1 MNFLNFT
8 KYLFAN
14 IYEKIHYYCVV
25 HEHNDETNRRQ
36 LREIPSI
43 NLNKL
48 AYKQSSHFANIH
60 FLRECITSRYNPN
73 IQDTRGVSTYRKINN
88 DQKHVIFEFAN
99 IERKHK
105 EQPVNHHILNSW
117 LNLNR
122 KSNSNINSH
131 FTYET
136 QNTHKIISPFTAKAV
151 NISKNDNSRNHIMAK
166 QIVPIIDIKSTEKR
180 NSELL
185 TYREK
190 FSFLNN
196 ESVLSIS
203 PKSRDKL
210 LESKKKLHN
219 DWMSVNMLLLSACHD
234 RTIQKTKA
242 SIEMLTFYTDETYFK
257 QIDTKFHIIEEGSFG
272 RVYKGRYNNYDVA
285 VKIPNLNTMKSD
297 PLGVTDRIL
306 REWRL
311 LAKINHPNIIG
322 FKGGIILPNKH
333 IWLITDFIRG
343 CDLHSLNYKY
353 KYKIPTEKAI
363 KMIKQLIRALNFL
376 HTPIKEKG
384 IIIHRDIKPE
394 NIIIDHYNWDI
405 YLCDFGD
412 AEEFGSGNKRRLS
425 GATWLYSPIE
435 LLDADPLGNH
445 ISIQSV
451 SQYNEKWDIWSL
463 GCVLQ
468 EFFGNSNPFE
478 YIVDFADSSNI
489 IYSKLVEAVREN
501 KYIPNIPTDIHP
513 KIRKV
518 IEMCLQPDPRLRPSA
533 KTILRM
539 IDGII

>member
-1 MNFLNFT
+1 MDLFNFP

-14 IYEKIHYYCVV
+14 IYEKIHDYCVT
-25 HEHNDETNRRQ
+25 HEHKSETKRRQ
-36 LREIPSI
+36 LRELPSI
-43 NLNKL
+43 KLNKL
-48 AYKQSSHFANIH
+48 AYKQNCHFSDNH
-60 FLRECITSRYNPN
+60 FLRECITSRYNRN
-73 IQDTRGVSTYRKINN
+73 LKDSRGFSTHRKISNE
-88 DQKHVIFEFAN
+88 QKHIAFEFTNVGRVHKKQQVDTN
-99 IERKHK
+99 IS
-105 EQPVNHHILNSW
+105 NSW
-117 LNLNR
+117 LNLYK

-131 FTYET
+131 FAYET
-136 QNTHKIISPFTAKAV
+136 QNSPANISPTA
-151 NISKNDNSRNHIMAK
+151 NIENRLKNDNSRNNIKAK
-166 QIVPIIDIKSTEKR
+166 QIVPILDIKSTEK

-185 TYREK
+185 TYREN
-190 FSFLNN
+190 FCSLSN
-196 ESVLSIS
+196 ESVLPT
-203 PKSRDKL
+203 PKSRNKL
-210 LESKKKLHN
+210 FKSKEKLHN

-242 SIEMLTFYTDETYFK
+242 KIEMLTLYTNETNFK
-257 QIDTKFHIIEEGSFG
+257 QMHKQFHIIEEGSFG
-272 RVYKGRYNNYDVA
+272 RVYKGRYNNRDVA

-311 LAKINHPNIIG
+311 LAKIDHPNIIG

-353 KYKIPTEKAI
+353 KYKIPTEKSI
-363 KMIKQLIRALNFL
+363 KMIKQLIRAIDFL
-376 HTPIKEKG
+376 HTPTKKKG

-394 NIIIDHYNWDI
+394 NIIIDYFSWDI

-412 AEEFGSGNKRRLS
+412 SDEFGSGNKRRLS

-435 LLDADPLGNH
+435 LLNADPLGNQ
-445 ISIQSV
+445 ISTQSA

-468 EFFGNSNPFE
+468 EFFGSSSPFE
-478 YIVDFADSSNI
+478 YIVDFADNSNV
-489 IYSKLVEAVREN
+489 IYSKLVRAVKEN

-513 KIRKV
+513 KIKKV
-518 IEMCLQPDPRLRPSA
+518 IEMCLLPDPRLRPSA

-539 IDGII
+539 IDGIY